1 VLQAADLWEGDDL
14 AEPAWR
20 DHLAMVDLPTLLN
33 AVNPKERS
41 ALTHKLVRALRSR
54 FSSGGLIERALRHP
68 GKQRLRIVRD
78 AAAINRL

>member
-1 VLQAADLWEGDDL
+1 
-14 AEPAWR
+14 
-20 DHLAMVDLPTLLN
+20 MVDLPRLLS
-33 AVNPKERS
+33 AMKPKERS
-41 ALTHKLVRALRSR
+41 LLTHEFVCALRSR